1 MQNLNN
7 NQPNQPPNQQL
18 NQPPNQQLNQ
28 PPNQQNKE
36 KMEKD
41 YKQMQKEEDKKRKK
55 LQEKMELKNTINSYR
70 SIRQLGK
77 EKYPV
82 EIHYSKLLIDEKK
95 KKKEKIGILFTQ
107 KSESKM
113 NFIENIKEK
122 FSIDENLFI
131 STDYD
136 IETLEEED
144 SIESNMVKEEK
155 EAKEKKKIKP
165 KKMFKSATFET
176 MIESFKNSNI
186 PEKYHKLLSV
196 LNLSYQDY
204 NNFNKIYNFE
214 IKNESESEMF
224 AKMVE
229 YIEETLA
236 QKIPNIKKIVNL
248 NTFLKKYLD
257 SFKKIV
263 NFSIEKN
270 IVIVPDNMALFILFH
285 NLVIEKSFW
294 MLIPEKNREFLLFL
308 IERILE
314 IVDERNSEI
323 KYYITQ
329 KDEDDSNKN
338 FEGAIK
344 NILKEYIGN
353 LDDGYIKNF
362 IGNNNLDE
370 EEGLIKNYELK
381 IIPDRKYYEEKSFSL
396 KWEKI
401 STSEKIKIFNLFSDL
416 NDKENLIILLISTG
430 SKGVIQYLLI
440 SSLLI
445 IHNQKN
451 DKKFSKFLTNKQING
466 YSLIQS
472 ISNDFKE
479 KIFVTTGDF
488 ESKTKNPYQRFL
500 EFIWA
505 EYQTIHAK
513 TKKELKKEKKE
524 KKEAVQ
530 KHYENIRLK
539 KAMQQEANYN
549 IKQKG
554 KLKT

>member
-1 MQNLNN
+1 
-7 NQPNQPPNQQL
+7 
-18 NQPPNQQLNQ
+18 
-28 PPNQQNKE
+28 
-36 KMEKD
+36 MEKD

-539 KAMQQEANYN
+539 KAMQQ
-549 IKQKG
+549 
-554 KLKT
+554 

>member
-1 MQNLNN
+1 
-7 NQPNQPPNQQL
+7 
-18 NQPPNQQLNQ
+18 
-28 PPNQQNKE
+28 
-36 KMEKD
+36 MEKD
-41 YKQMQKEEDKKRKK
+41 YKKNQKEEDKKRKK
-55 LQEKMELKNTINSYR
+55 LKEKMELENILRSYKNIKS
-70 SIRQLGK
+70 LGK
-77 EKYPV
+77 EKYPI

-95 KKKEKIGILFTQ
+95 KKKELAGILFTQ
-107 KSESKM
+107 KAASKM

-144 SIESNMVKEEK
+144 SSESSMVTKKEEVEK
-155 EAKEKKKIKP
+155 SKKKVESIK
-165 KKMFKSATFET
+165 KFKSATFET
-176 MIESFKNSNI
+176 MVESFKNSNI
-186 PEKYHKLLSV
+186 PDKYHKLLSV

-214 IKNESESEMF
+214 IKNENETEMYS
-224 AKMVE
+224 KMIE
-229 YIEETLA
+229 YVEETLTE
-236 QKIPNIKKIVNL
+236 KIPNIKKISNL

-257 SFKKIV
+257 SFKKIL

-270 IVIVPDNMALFILFH
+270 MVIVPDNFSLFILFH
-285 NLVIEKSFW
+285 NLIIEKSFW

-329 KDEDDSNKN
+329 KDETDSGIN
-338 FEGAIK
+338 FEDSIK
-344 NILKEYIGN
+344 NITKKYIEN
-353 LDDGYIKNF
+353 IDDDFVKTF
-362 IGNNNLDE
+362 ISNNNLDK
-370 EEGLIKNYELK
+370 EEGLIENYEVK
-381 IIPDRKYYEEKSFSL
+381 ITPDRKYYETNSFSL

-401 STSEKIKIFNLFSDL
+401 PTLEKTKIFRMFSELD
-416 NDKENLIILLISTG
+416 DKENLIILLISTG
-430 SKGVIQYLLI
+430 SKGVIQFLLI
-440 SSLLI
+440 SALLI
-445 IHNQKN
+445 IHNKKN
-451 DKKFSKFLTNKQING
+451 EKKFSKFLTEPQPNG
-466 YSLIQS
+466 YSLIQN

-479 KIFVTTGDF
+479 KIFIITTDF

-524 KKEAVQ
+524 KKEAIQ
-530 KHYENIRLK
+530 KHYENIRVK
-539 KAMQQEANYN
+539 KARQVEANYN
-549 IKQKG
+549 IKQQK
-554 KLKT
+554 KS